1 MIFLS
6 KKCDVTKGLLTYY
19 VVGLQ
24 GGRGK
29 WKYYGNNMSG
39 FGVVHGNTRIQFYP
53 KCGNR
58 WRNTS
63 KFMEG
68 LAELSPI
75 IEIKKKKCFKIAHIP
90 CT

>member
-1 MIFLS
+1 MSMF
-6 KKCDVTKGLLTYY
+6 
-19 VVGLQ
+19 
-24 GGRGK
+24 GG
-29 WKYYGNNMSG
+29 
-39 FGVVHGNTRIQFYP
+39 VQGNTIIQFYP

-75 IEIKKKKCFKIAHIP
+75 TEIKKKKCFKIAHIP